1 MIQTDLL
8 QSLILLILGK
18 FYPLLD
24 SHSVEAGEAQQ
35 ATQQLA
41 HITSSA
47 SRAAYSY
54 L

>member
-24 SHSVEAGEAQQ
+24 SNSVEAGEAQQ

-41 HITSSA
+41 HIPSSA